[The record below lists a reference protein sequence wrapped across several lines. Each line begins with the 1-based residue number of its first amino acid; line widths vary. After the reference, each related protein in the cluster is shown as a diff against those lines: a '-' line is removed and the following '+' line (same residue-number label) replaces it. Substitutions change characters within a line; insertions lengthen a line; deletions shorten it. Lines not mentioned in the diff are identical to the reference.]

1 MQKLLIAERSDT
13 YTSSL
18 EKALKTEWEV
28 HVCTD
33 SYPVIDTMK
42 YLNPD
47 AMIINLN
54 MAPKDGL
61 AVLQEAY
68 PELPPVVLALS
79 NFISPYI
86 LQTAENLGVGCV
98 MRIPCK
104 TDYIT
109 DRIKDMYQAYLETPN
124 ATSRHLHIL
133 GVNTRLSGYRCLQAI
148 IPLFTADPQPLLKE
162 VYPTIAKICGLN
174 DARCVERVI
183 RTAIHN
189 AWRTRDRSV
198 WKKYFPEDKCPSNK
212 LFISR
217 IAEMI

>member
-1 MQKLLIAERSDT
+1 MQKLLIAERSDA
-13 YTSSL
+13 YTGSL
-18 EKALKTEWEV
+18 EKSLQAEWEV

-42 YLNPD
+42 YINPD

-54 MAPKDGL
+54 LAPKDGIT
-61 AVLQEAY
+61 VLQEAY

-86 LQTAENLGVGCV
+86 LQTAESLGVGCV

-104 TDYIT
+104 TDYIA
-109 DRIKDMYQAYLETPN
+109 DRIKDMYQAYIEKPN
-124 ATSRHLHIL
+124 AISRYLHIF
-133 GVNTRLSGYRCLQAI
+133 GINTHLSGYRCLQAI
-148 IPLFTADPQPLLKE
+148 IPLFASDPQQLLKE
-162 VYPTIAKICGLN
+162 VYPTVAKLCGLN

-183 RTAIHN
+183 RTAIHD
-189 AWRTRDRSV
+189 AWRRRDISV
-198 WKKYFPEDKCPSNK
+198 WKKYFPEDTCPSNK
-212 LFISR
+212 LFVTR